1 MLTNVKLL
9 NVVVVDADNVELF
22 NVEFFNVV
30 DSDDIELFNVVVD
43 IADNVE
49 VSDNCLSMWC
59 KPIVVSLK
67 NQCRPDCFRNVILC
81 LKVL

>member
-1 MLTNVKLL
+1 
-9 NVVVVDADNVELF
+9 
-22 NVEFFNVV
+22 
-30 DSDDIELFNVVVD
+30 LFNVVVD

-59 KPIVVSLK
+59 KPIAVSLK
-67 NQCRPDCFRNVILC
+67 NQCRPDCFRNARLC